1 MAWLSLLRGCAM
13 DKALQECSR
22 TINSD
27 IATAVRNGRINGG
40 PFAEYTD
47 NAATLFRGFSVLIDL
62 IQVGELA
69 RDSDDD
75 AEVEK
80 ALTPYEA
87 GTLISMMRATSDVMS
102 RRAEELASWAKTRM
116 EEGA

>member
-1 MAWLSLLRGCAM
+1 M
-13 DKALQECSR
+13 DKSLQECSR
-22 TINSD
+22 TINSE
-27 IATAVRNGRINGG
+27 IETAVRNGRINGG

-47 NAATLFRGFSVLIDL
+47 NAATIFRGFSVLIDL

-87 GTLISMMRATSDVMS
+87 GALISMMRATSDVMS
-102 RRAEELASWAKTRM
+102 RRAEELGEWARRKV
-116 EEGA
+116 EGSHD